1 MVERDPQHA
10 PQHDPRQA
18 APVLM
23 VLGTTSDAGKSVLVT
38 ALCRIFRQD
47 GVRVAPFKAQ
57 NMSNNADVTAD
68 GGEIGRAQSEQAAA
82 AGIAPT
88 TAMNPVLLKPQGDR
102 TSQVVVDGR
111 ADGLLGS
118 RDFIERKRDLWPHVE
133 RALASLRSEYDLIVA
148 EGAGSPAEPNLRAAD
163 IVNMRVALHAS
174 ATVLLVGDIDRGG
187 VFAHLVGTMAL
198 LTPEERA
205 LVRGFVIN
213 RFRGDA
219 SLLTPAI
226 EDLEQRTGV
235 PVLGVIPWLPDLR
248 VAQEDAVVLERAEDA
263 RGATREASEPGDV
276 DIAIARLP
284 RIANFDDFDPLA
296 AEPGVRVRYVARAED
311 LGAPSLIILPGTKAT
326 IADLAAL
333 RASGLAAAI
342 EARARAGT
350 PVLGICGGFQML
362 GEQLADPL
370 GVEAAA
376 GTAIAGLGLLPI
388 ATTFAAEKVTRR
400 TAGTVL
406 ASTGPWAA
414 EGVAVDGY
422 EIHRGRTEH
431 VDGAPLAPLLRLGD
445 AQDGAISAD
454 GRVAGCYLHGLFHNT
469 AFRHALLTNLG
480 WDARGAATFDRER
493 EFDRL
498 AQHVRSHLDVER
510 VRAMV
515 LAGVA
520 DEVREA
526 RDG

>member
-1 MVERDPQHA
+1 MA
-10 PQHDPRQA
+10 AHDPRSP

-82 AGIAPT
+82 AGILPT

-111 ADGLLGS
+111 ADGLLRS

-133 RALASLRSEYDLIVA
+133 RALASLRGEYDLVIA
-148 EGAGSPAEPNLRAAD
+148 EGAGSPAEPNLRTAD
-163 IVNMRVALHAS
+163 IVNMRVALHAG
-174 ATVLLVGDIDRGG
+174 AAVLLVGDIDRGG

-198 LTPEERA
+198 LPPEERA

-219 SLLTPAI
+219 SLLAPAI

-248 VAQEDAVVLERAEDA
+248 VAQEDAVVLERAVDA
-263 RGATREASEPGDV
+263 GAPHEADEHHAV
-276 DIAIARLP
+276 DIAVARLP

-296 AEPGVRVRYVARAED
+296 AEPGVRVRYFARAED

-333 RASGLAAAI
+333 RASGLADAI
-342 EARARAGT
+342 VARARAGT

-362 GEQLADPL
+362 GERLTDPM

-376 GTAIAGLGLLPI
+376 GTEVAGLGLLPI
-388 ATTFAAEKVTRR
+388 TTTFAAEKVTRR
-400 TAGTVL
+400 AAGTVL

-414 EGVAVDGY
+414 SGTAVEGY
-422 EIHRGRTEH
+422 EIHMGRTEGI
-431 VDGAPLAPLLRLGD
+431 DGATLAPLLRL
-445 AQDGAISAD
+445 DGADDGAVSAD
-454 GRVAGCYLHGLFHNT
+454 GRVAGCYLHGLFHNA
-469 AFRHALLTNLG
+469 AFRHALLTALG

-515 LAGVA
+515 FG
-520 DEVREA
+520 DGA

>member
-1 MVERDPQHA
+1 MTGRP
-10 PQHDPRQA
+10 

-82 AGIAPT
+82 AGIAAT

-111 ADGLLGS
+111 ADGVLHS

-133 RALASLRSEYDLIVA
+133 RALASLRDEYDLVIA

-163 IVNMRVALHAS
+163 IVNMRVALHAG
-174 ATVLLVGDIDRGG
+174 ATVLLIGDIDRGG
-187 VFAHLVGTMAL
+187 VFAHLVGTMEL

-226 EDLEQRTGV
+226 EDLERRTGV

-248 VAQEDAVVLERAEDA
+248 IAQEDAVVLERAADA
-263 RGATREASEPGDV
+263 GAPHKADEHHTV

-333 RASGLAAAI
+333 RTSGLAEAI
-342 EARARAGT
+342 VARARAGT

-362 GEQLADPL
+362 GDRLADPL

-376 GTAIAGLGLLPI
+376 GIEVAGLGLLPI

-400 TAGTVL
+400 AAGTVL

-414 EGVAVDGY
+414 SGAAVEGY
-422 EIHRGRTEH
+422 EIHMGRTE
-431 VDGAPLAPLLRLGD
+431 GSGGTALAPLLRL
-445 AQDGAISAD
+445 DGADDGAVSAD

-469 AFRHALLTNLG
+469 AFRHALLTALG
-480 WDARGAATFDRER
+480 WDTRGAATFDRER

-498 AQHVRSHLDVER
+498 AQHVRSHLDIER

-515 LAGVA
+515 LGNDANG
-520 DEVREA
+520 A
-526 RDG
+526 RGG

>member
-1 MVERDPQHA
+1 MTQPQ
-10 PQHDPRQA
+10 

-23 VLGTTSDAGKSVLVT
+23 VLGTASSAGKSVLVT

-47 GVRVAPFKAQ
+47 GLRVAPFKAQ

-102 TSQVVVDGR
+102 TSQVIVDGR
-111 ADGLLGS
+111 PAGLLRS
-118 RDFIERKRDLWPHVE
+118 SEFFERKRDLWPHVE
-133 RALASLRSEYDLIVA
+133 RALASLRATYDLVVA
-148 EGAGSPAEPNLRAAD
+148 EGAGSPAEPNLRAGD
-163 IVNMRVALHAS
+163 IVNMRVALHAG

-187 VFAHLVGTMAL
+187 VFAHLLGTMEL

-213 RFRGDA
+213 RFRGDP

-226 EDLEQRTGV
+226 EDLERRTGV
-235 PVLGVIPWLPDLR
+235 PVLGVVPWLHDLR
-248 VAQEDAVVLERAEDA
+248 VAQEDAVTLERD
-263 RGATREASEPGDV
+263 GATSDTAHEAGEV

-311 LGAPSLIILPGTKAT
+311 LGTPSLIILPGTKAT
-326 IADLAAL
+326 IADLEVM
-333 RASGLAAAI
+333 RASGLADAI
-342 EARARAGT
+342 VAHAEAGT

-362 GEQLADPL
+362 GERLADPL

-376 GTAIAGLGLLPI
+376 GAEVDGLGLLPI

-400 TAGTVL
+400 ATGEVRA
-406 ASTGPWAA
+406 ASGPWAA
-414 EGVAVDGY
+414 PGTPVEGY
-422 EIHRGRTEH
+422 EIHMGRTEG
-431 VDGAPLAPLLRLGD
+431 VDGAPLTPLLRLGD
-445 AQDGAISAD
+445 ANDGSVSAD
-454 GRVAGCYLHGLFHNT
+454 GRIAGCYLHGLFHNT
-469 AFRHALLTNLG
+469 AFRHAMLTALG
-480 WDARGAATFDRER
+480 WDATRATTFDRER

-498 AQHVRSHLDVER
+498 AQHVRSHLDIER

-515 LAGVA
+515 LG
-520 DEVREA
+520 
-526 RDG
+526 DGTPSDG

>member
-1 MVERDPQHA
+1 MAARP
-10 PQHDPRQA
+10 

-23 VLGTTSDAGKSVLVT
+23 VLGTASSAGKSVLVT

-57 NMSNNADVTAD
+57 NMSNNADVTAN

-82 AGIAPT
+82 AGVAPT

-102 TSQVVVDGR
+102 TSQVIVDGR
-111 ADGLLGS
+111 ADGVLRS

-133 RALASLRSEYDLIVA
+133 RALDALRAEYDLVVA

-163 IVNMRVALHAS
+163 IVNMRVALHAG
-174 ATVLLVGDIDRGG
+174 AAVLLVGDIDRGG
-187 VFAHLVGTMAL
+187 VFAHLVGTMEL

-226 EDLEQRTGV
+226 EDLERRTGV

-248 VAQEDAVVLERAEDA
+248 VAQEDAVALERAEDA
-263 RGATREASEPGDV
+263 PGAPRAAAEAGEV

-296 AEPGVRVRYVARAED
+296 AEPGVRVRYVARAQD
-311 LGAPSLIILPGTKAT
+311 LGTPSLIILPGTKAT
-326 IADLAAL
+326 IADLDAL
-333 RASGLAAAI
+333 RTSGLADAI
-342 EARARAGT
+342 VARARAGT

-362 GEQLADPL
+362 GARLADPL
-370 GVEAAA
+370 GAEAAA
-376 GTAIAGLGLLPI
+376 GTEVAGLGLLPI
-388 ATTFAAEKVTRR
+388 ATTFASEKVTRR
-400 TAGTVL
+400 ATGEVRA
-406 ASTGPWAA
+406 ATGPCAA
-414 EGVAVDGY
+414 LGTAVEGY
-422 EIHRGRTEH
+422 EIHMGRTEGI
-431 VDGAPLAPLLRLGD
+431 DGTPLAPLLRL
-445 AQDGAISAD
+445 DGADDGAVSAD
-454 GRVAGCYLHGLFHNT
+454 GRIAGCYLHGLFHNA
-469 AFRHALLTNLG
+469 AFRHALLTALG
-480 WDARGAATFDRER
+480 WDASRATTFDRER

-498 AQHVRSHLDVER
+498 AQHVRSYLDMER

-515 LAGVA
+515 NP
-520 DEVREA
+520 EA